1 MTVYSGSFEEKS
13 QFVYTSVWRNL
24 KILFWK
30 NKLSCR
36 SCRFVDKLFYYQLR
50 GIVFA
55 IWNNFPNLWLA
66 TWEPRDRWCVVEG
79 WNNTKYDLINLHFF
93 SFDRTADFAEV
104 ETFRGWGWGLDGGH
118 RILGGHFQDKIL
130 LWRLDYISFSKG
142 LSIIASTNTSILI
155 QINTH
160 LLNYG
165 CSSSISLGNMHYN
178 SS

>member
-1 MTVYSGSFEEKS
+1 MYSGSFEEKS

-30 NKLSCR
+30 NKLST
-36 SCRFVDKLFYYQLR
+36 VEVVGLLINYFYYQLR

-79 WNNTKYDLINLHFF
+79 WINTKYDLINLHFF
-93 SFDRTADFAEV
+93 FDRTADFAEV
-104 ETFRGWGWGLDGGH
+104 ETFRSWGWGLDGGH
-118 RILGGHFQDKIL
+118 RIWGGHFQDKIL

-142 LSIIASTNTSILI
+142 LSIIATTNTSILI
-155 QINTH
+155 QIITY